1 MGGTHDLSGQC
12 LPCWPRGS
20 VLIGLPAL
28 GVRGYLVAV
37 SSISS
42 SCCPPRHRL
51 FVVLFVVLFVLC
63 GRVVFV

>member
-51 FVVLFVVLFVLC
+51 FFCFVCCLFVLC